1 MDAQGAVE
9 AGKKAS
15 DPAGLVRGSLGGV
28 RSKLGPEDRLEFFQM
43 KKDGKS
49 ALERK
54 KKSVYRQRGK
64 GKMIEYPL
72 KQVHDA

>member
-28 RSKLGPEDRLEFFQM
+28 RSKLGSEDRLEFFQM
-43 KKDGKS
+43 KKDRKS

-54 KKSVYRQRGK
+54 KKC
-64 GKMIEYPL
+64 L
-72 KQVHDA
+72 